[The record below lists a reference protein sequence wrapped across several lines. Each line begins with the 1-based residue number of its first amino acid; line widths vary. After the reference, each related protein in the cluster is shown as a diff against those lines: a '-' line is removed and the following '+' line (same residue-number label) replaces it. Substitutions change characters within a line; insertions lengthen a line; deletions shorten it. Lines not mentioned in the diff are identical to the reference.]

1 MSVKPSLTNVSTSAP
16 ALRASSTVRSVDSL
30 SSSTTCRPL
39 SIRSRTTCSITSS
52 SLNAGTMASA
62 RSAAPERRTCGFA
75 VKPRAARSGA
85 SRTARADARL
95 RDAHRGQRADRGAE
109 RARRLEPPAERQRR
123 VRAERERLVGV
134 ERALEADE
142 LVQPLERVAGEPLGE
157 LLRRLH
163 EAGLDPRHAR
173 ARGGRRG
180 ARASPRRSGRG
191 RCDGRPRRRRRSG
204 RRRAARGDQLLD
216 RGLLAGEQAVRGR
229 APAVLEAADLVERR
243 AADGP
248 VRAVEVAA
256 RPGLVGVA
264 VREDREV
271 AGPRGLRPSRCALRG
286 PQAVDR
292 AAGDHDRVVGE
303 SVAEVLEPARRGPG
317 VVVEVDEHVVRRR
330 LGAGVAGARQAG
342 HRLADE
348 LHAVGQAERLARA
361 VVDDDDLVA
370 RPPRAAPR
378 RTGRSRRGDPGCR
391 RSRSPAGR
399 SCGAGSPRRAR
410 RRAIRLRA
418 RRAARSGPRPR
429 RTRAGRRSRTR
440 AEPRGSRAPARP
452 ARPRPRRS
460 GHRLPSA
467 AAR

>member
-1 MSVKPSLTNVSTSAP
+1 MPGHGLSRNSSASQTSAQSWSRSAAICSKRSSCACSVKPSLTNVSTSAP

-52 SLNAGTMASA
+52 SLNAGTIASA

-85 SRTARADARL
+85 SRTARPTPACGTPIA
-95 RDAHRGQRADRGAE
+95 ASEPIGGAE
-109 RARRLEPPAERQRR
+109 RARRLEPLAERQRR

-142 LVQPLERVAGEPLGE
+142 VVQPFERLAGEPLGE

-163 EAGLDPRHAR
+163 EAGLDPRHREPVAVDAKR
-173 ARGGRRG
+173 EPALVAAAGVDAMADRG
-180 ARASPRRSGRG
+180 ARRVARDAG
-191 RCDGRPRRRRRSG
+191 
-204 RRRAARGDQLLD
+204 AARGDQLLD

-248 VRAVEVAA
+248 VGAVEVAA

-286 PQAVDR
+286 AT
-292 AAGDHDRVVGE
+292 G
-303 SVAEVLEPARRGPG
+303 RGSG
-317 VVVEVDEHVVRRR
+317 RRR
-330 LGAGVAGARQAG
+330 
-342 HRLADE
+342 
-348 LHAVGQAERLARA
+348 
-361 VVDDDDLVA
+361 
-370 RPPRAAPR
+370 P
-378 RTGRSRRGDPGCR
+378 
-391 RSRSPAGR
+391 
-399 SCGAGSPRRAR
+399 
-410 RRAIRLRA
+410 
-418 RRAARSGPRPR
+418 
-429 RTRAGRRSRTR
+429 
-440 AEPRGSRAPARP
+440 
-452 ARPRPRRS
+452 
-460 GHRLPSA
+460 
-467 AAR
+467 